1 MDLHETRETKTE
13 EHLRE
18 AQRLML
24 HEGSDEIERAI
35 TEINRAIFL
44 SPLDMRLFPVR
55 AEAFSQL
62 HDVDSAI
69 NDLRYVV
76 ARDSK
81 ADAKVRHRLAALL
94 AMKGQWWL
102 ERAHNGDERALECF
116 TEAAKLDPLC
126 AEYWIHCAL
135 AKTKAGDLHGAL
147 ESISRAIK
155 IEPGMATGRGPQET
169 AEQYILRA
177 KLFWA
182 LGLADAGINDMKTA
196 QTFDPN
202 HVEVLSFNE
211 TTLKTT
217 AALYRKATTQM
228 CRQSYKDAI
237 NTLTSAIKLAP
248 DDCKLTITRGAA
260 HRLAGDLDAALAD
273 LKTASVA
280 YREATKPVGN
290 NPSLSRPK
298 LPSRQSQDDIS
309 TPDALMYE
317 PFQLVRQRNLVLNDL
332 ALHSIER
339 GEYEHALSLL
349 NRVIS
354 AEQALVAR
362 GDCDTVD
369 RRFLVNRGDCYHYLG
384 KIDCSTADFRT
395 AFEADP
401 NDWSVRTRL
410 SVSHYN
416 FATTLFNEGDFRQ
429 AEVEF
434 SIAIELNDKVA
445 RYYAGR
451 GIAAYHRQKFDAVAD
466 DFREA
471 IRLDPTL
478 HDIRMRL
485 QQFESQSRGLES
497 YSKGHIEVPPVLP
510 SEENGHPLQQSR
522 SRPGDRRDAQRAR
535 GPHLFQKQEPPF
547 AKQIPRGFRAVYNQ
561 SRAPKVDSKSRSASL
576 PRPSGHLNE
585 AILSSRRAH
594 KKVGALRDRV
604 LCGKETQLWSVLQPR
619 KFDHCQRTT

>member
-1 MDLHETRETKTE
+1 MEFNETREAKTE
-13 EHLRE
+13 KHLRE
-18 AQRLML
+18 AQRLIL
-24 HEGSDEIERAI
+24 LQDCDEIERAI
-35 TEINRAIFL
+35 TQINRAIFL
-44 SPLDMRLFPVR
+44 SPLDMRLFTVR
-55 AEAFSQL
+55 AEAFSRL

-69 NDLRYVV
+69 NDLQYVV

-81 ADAKVRHRLAALL
+81 AEAKVRHRLAALL

-102 ERAHNGDERALECF
+102 ERDRNGDERALECF

-126 AEYWIHCAL
+126 GEYWIHCAL

-155 IEPGMATGRGPQET
+155 IEPGTATGRSAQET

-182 LGLADAGINDMKTA
+182 LGLADAGINDMRTA

-202 HVEVLSFNE
+202 HVEVASFID

-228 CRQSYKDAI
+228 CRQNYKDAI
-237 NTLTSAIKLAP
+237 QTLTSAIKLAP

-260 HRLAGDLDAALAD
+260 HRLAGDLNAALAD
-273 LKTASVA
+273 LNTAAIA
-280 YREATKPVGN
+280 YREATKLVGN
-290 NPSLSRPK
+290 NPSLSSPK
-298 LPSRQSQDDIS
+298 LLSRSSQDDES
-309 TPDALMYE
+309 TPDALSYE
-317 PFQLVRQRNLVLNDL
+317 PFQLVRQRNLVLNHL
-332 ALHSIER
+332 ALQSIER
-339 GEYEHALSLL
+339 GEYENALSLL

-354 AEQALVAR
+354 AEEVLVAR
-362 GDCDTVD
+362 GDCDAVD

-395 AFEADP
+395 AFKADP

-416 FATTLFNEGDFRQ
+416 FATTLFNQGDFRQ

-485 QQFESQSRGLES
+485 QQFESQSRSLDSSGN
-497 YSKGHIEVPPVLP
+497 GCIDVPPVLP
-510 SEENGHPLQQSR
+510 SEGNGHHLGQSR

-535 GPHLFQKQEPPF
+535 GSHIFQKQEPPF
-547 AKQIPRGFRAVYNQ
+547 AKQIPRGFRAVFNQ
-561 SRAPKVDSKSRSASL
+561 PSAPKADSKLRSGSV
-576 PRPSGHLNE
+576 PRPSALIHE

-594 KKVGALRDRV
+594 KKVGALRNRIS
-604 LCGKETQLWSVLQPR
+604 CGKETQLWSVLQPR
-619 KFDHCQRTT
+619 KFDHCQRTM